1 MNSSNSKSLT
11 LFLMQSG
18 DFSVLWRFLVSVLS
32 FSFLFISAHCKKEGS
47 IKGGDTTTTKVE
59 GTFENGDKYVIM
71 KSFEENLPSQKTVRF
86 FAFGHK
92 FTLKDVE
99 TEESYF
105 QSYVKF
111 AELAKPY
118 ISKRYEN
125 VFVFEEHAGLP
136 LLFFGKRGKS
146 ARENASNSFAAA
158 ALLQNQF
165 QNAASYYISKFP
177 EISTFLARQLFL
189 AATDTLWRVFFDTF
203 SKIAKYY
210 GVWVVS
216 CQNSPYPYL
225 EKVQGNSKDGFSISA
240 FVDEVVKDKS
250 YFYVATTSDVWNTCF
265 VFSPQ
270 GEIKHYTRKVNLV
283 PTEKT
288 DLQFSSGTYEEL
300 SVFRIPGTEVDICV
314 AISLDAF
321 VPRYIQELDSKG
333 CDVLLQPDANSG
345 AWATDGGL
353 GYWQPLEWLGST
365 MGSIQTKKYIG
376 CPNPDE
382 ALFLKTGGVKCN
394 FQEITINSKSIKYN
408 VNPMMTGNLFEVS
421 FDGQTAITGRDK
433 RAKRDINYVGLPKLQ
448 DLKFEGKIMFEE
460 GGFILLGPWSFD
472 LSSLTPEEQQNKS
485 RELQKTL
492 YQGGENEGKYL
503 STILIADLTLEPNF

>member
-1 MNSSNSKSLT
+1 M
-11 LFLMQSG
+11 
-18 DFSVLWRFLVSVLS
+18 
-32 FSFLFISAHCKKEGS
+32 FISAHCKKEES
-47 IKGGDTTTTKVE
+47 IKEGDTTTTKVE

-71 KSFEENLPSQKTVRF
+71 RSFEENLNPQKTVRF

-146 ARENASNSFAAA
+146 ARENASNSTQAAIF
-158 ALLQNQF
+158 LSSDF

-177 EISTFLARQLFL
+177 EISTFLARPLFL
-189 AATDTLWRVFFDTF
+189 AATDTLWRVFFDTS
-203 SKIAKYY
+203 SKIAKDY

-225 EKVQGNSKDGFSISA
+225 EKVQGNSKDGFPISA

-408 VNPMMTGNLFEVS
+408 VNPMMTGNLFDVS

-433 RAKRDINYVGLPKLQ
+433 RAKRDINYIGLPKLQ
-448 DLKFEGKIMFEE
+448 DLTFEGKIMFEE

-472 LSSLTPEEQQNKS
+472 LSSLAPGEQQNKS

>member
-1 MNSSNSKSLT
+1 
-11 LFLMQSG
+11 MQII
-18 DFSVLWRFLVSVLS
+18 DFSLLRRFLFPVLS
-32 FSFLFISAHCKKEGS
+32 LLFILANCKKEES
-47 IKGGDTTTTKVE
+47 SKGGDTTITKVE
-59 GTFENGDKYVIM
+59 GTFENGDSYVILS
-71 KSFEENLPSQKTVRF
+71 SFDENLPPQKTVRF

-92 FTLKDVE
+92 FSLKDFE

-105 QSYVKF
+105 QSYAKF
-111 AELAKPY
+111 VELAKPY
-118 ISKRYEN
+118 ISKKYEN

-136 LLFFGKRGKS
+136 LLFFGKRGKN
-146 ARENASNSFAAA
+146 ARENASNSNQAAIF
-158 ALLQNQF
+158 LSLEF
-165 QNAASYYISKFP
+165 QNASSYYVSKFP
-177 EISTFLARQLFL
+177 EISTLLARQLFL

-203 SKIAKYY
+203 SKIAKDY

-250 YFYVATTSDVWNTCF
+250 YFYVSTTSDVWNTCF

-288 DLQFSSGTYEEL
+288 ELQFSSGTYEEL
-300 SVFRIPGTEVDICV
+300 SVFRIPGTELDICV

-321 VPRYIQELDSKG
+321 VPLYIQELDKKG

-353 GYWQPLEWLGST
+353 GYWQPLEWLSST

-376 CPNPDE
+376 CPNPHQS
-382 ALFLKTGGVKCN
+382 LFIKKEGIKCN
-394 FQEITINSKSIKYN
+394 FEEINIQLKSIKYN

-433 RAKRDINYVGLPKLQ
+433 RAKRDINYIGLPKLQ
-448 DLKFEGKIMFEE
+448 DLTFEGKIMFED

-492 YQGGENEGKYL
+492 YQGEKNEGKYL
-503 STILIADLTLEPNF
+503 STILIADLTLDPNL

>member
-1 MNSSNSKSLT
+1 
-11 LFLMQSG
+11 
-18 DFSVLWRFLVSVLS
+18 
-32 FSFLFISAHCKKEGS
+32 LFILDYCKKEES
-47 IKGGDTTTTKVE
+47 ITTTTKVE
-59 GTFENGDKYVIM
+59 GTFENGDRYVIM
-71 KSFEENLPSQKTVRF
+71 KRFEENLNPQKTIRF

-92 FTLKDVE
+92 FALKDVE

-105 QSYVKF
+105 QSYAKF

-118 ISKRYEN
+118 ISKKYEN

-136 LLFFGKRGKS
+136 LLFFGKRGKN
-146 ARENASNSFAAA
+146 ARENALNSTQASVFLSAE
-158 ALLQNQF
+158 F
-165 QNAASYYISKFP
+165 QNAAAYYVSKFP

-203 SKIAKYY
+203 SKIAKDY

-225 EKVQGNSKDGFSISA
+225 EKVQGNSKDGFPISA

-270 GEIKHYTRKVNLV
+270 GEIKHHTRKVNLV
-283 PTEKT
+283 PTEKI

-382 ALFLKTGGVKCN
+382 ALFLKTEGVKCN
-394 FQEITINSKSIKYN
+394 FQEIAINSKSIKYN

-433 RAKRDINYVGLPKLQ
+433 RAKRDINYIGLPKLQ
-448 DLKFEGKIMFEE
+448 DLTFEGKIMFEE

-472 LSSLTPEEQQNKS
+472 LSSLTPKEQQNKS

-503 STILIADLTLEPNF
+503 STILIADLTLESNF

>member
-1 MNSSNSKSLT
+1 
-11 LFLMQSG
+11 MQSG

-32 FSFLFISAHCKKEGS
+32 FSFLFISAHCKKEES
-47 IKGGDTTTTKVE
+47 IKEGDTTTTKVE

-71 KSFEENLPSQKTVRF
+71 RSFEENLNPQKTVRF

-146 ARENASNSFAAA
+146 ARENASNSTQAAIF
-158 ALLQNQF
+158 LSSDF

-177 EISTFLARQLFL
+177 EISTFLARPLFL
-189 AATDTLWRVFFDTF
+189 AATDTLWRVFFDTS
-203 SKIAKYY
+203 SKIAKDY

-225 EKVQGNSKDGFSISA
+225 EKVQGNSKDGFPISA

-408 VNPMMTGNLFEVS
+408 VNPMMTGNLFDVS

-433 RAKRDINYVGLPKLQ
+433 RAKRDINYIGLPKLQ
-448 DLKFEGKIMFEE
+448 DLTFEGKIMFEE

-472 LSSLTPEEQQNKS
+472 LSSLAPGEQQNKS

>member
-11 LFLMQSG
+11 LFLMQSR

-32 FSFLFISAHCKKEGS
+32 FSFLFISAYCKKEES
-47 IKGGDTTTTKVE
+47 IKEGDTTKVE

-71 KSFEENLPSQKTVRF
+71 RSFEENLNPQKTVRF

-105 QSYVKF
+105 QSYLKF

-146 ARENASNSFAAA
+146 ARENASNSTQAAIF
-158 ALLQNQF
+158 LSSEF

-177 EISTFLARQLFL
+177 EISTFLARPLFL

-203 SKIAKYY
+203 SKIAKDY

-288 DLQFSSGTYEEL
+288 ELQFSSGTYEEL

-394 FQEITINSKSIKYN
+394 FQEIAINSKSIKYN

-433 RAKRDINYVGLPKLQ
+433 RAKRDINYIGLSKLQ
-448 DLKFEGKIMFEE
+448 DLTFEGKIMFEE
-460 GGFILLGPWSFD
+460 GGFILLGSWSFD
-472 LSSLTPEEQQNKS
+472 LSSLAPEEQQNKS

-503 STILIADLTLEPNF
+503 STILIADLTLEPNL

>member
-1 MNSSNSKSLT
+1 MK
-11 LFLMQSG
+11 MR
-18 DFSVLWRFLVSVLS
+18 DFSVLPKFLVSVLS
-32 FSFLFISAHCKKEGS
+32 FSFMFILDYCKKEES
-47 IKGGDTTTTKVE
+47 IKGEDTTKVE

-71 KSFEENLPSQKTVRF
+71 RRFEENLNPQKTVRF

-105 QSYVKF
+105 QSYAKF

-118 ISKRYEN
+118 ISKKYEN

-136 LLFFGKRGKS
+136 LLFFGKRGKN
-146 ARENASNSFAAA
+146 ARENALNSTQAAVFLSA
-158 ALLQNQF
+158 EF
-165 QNAASYYISKFP
+165 QNAAAYYVSKFP

-203 SKIAKYY
+203 SKIAKDY

-225 EKVQGNSKDGFSISA
+225 EKVQENSKDGFPISA

-250 YFYVATTSDVWNTCF
+250 YFYVATISDVWNTCF

-283 PTEKT
+283 PTEKIE
-288 DLQFSSGTYEEL
+288 LQFSSGTYEEL

-382 ALFLKTGGVKCN
+382 ALFLKTEGVKCN
-394 FQEITINSKSIKYN
+394 FQEITINSKSIRYN

-433 RAKRDINYVGLPKLQ
+433 RAKRNVNYVGLPKLQ
-448 DLKFEGKIMFEE
+448 DLTFEGKIMFEE

>member
-1 MNSSNSKSLT
+1 M
-11 LFLMQSG
+11 
-18 DFSVLWRFLVSVLS
+18 
-32 FSFLFISAHCKKEGS
+32 FISAHCKKEES
-47 IKGGDTTTTKVE
+47 IKEGDTTTTKVE

-71 KSFEENLPSQKTVRF
+71 RSFEENLNPQKTVRF

-146 ARENASNSFAAA
+146 ARENASNSTQAAIF
-158 ALLQNQF
+158 LSSEF

-177 EISTFLARQLFL
+177 EISTFLARPLFL

-203 SKIAKYY
+203 SKIAKDY

-394 FQEITINSKSIKYN
+394 FQEIAINSKSIKYN
-408 VNPMMTGNLFEVS
+408 VNPMMTGNLFDVS

-433 RAKRDINYVGLPKLQ
+433 RAKRDINYIGLPKLQ
-448 DLKFEGKIMFEE
+448 DLTFEGKIMFEE

-472 LSSLTPEEQQNKS
+472 LSSLAPGEQQNKS

>member
-1 MNSSNSKSLT
+1 MPK
-11 LFLMQSG
+11 
-18 DFSVLWRFLVSVLS
+18 
-32 FSFLFISAHCKKEGS
+32 
-47 IKGGDTTTTKVE
+47 
-59 GTFENGDKYVIM
+59 
-71 KSFEENLPSQKTVRF
+71 
-86 FAFGHK
+86 
-92 FTLKDVE
+92 
-99 TEESYF
+99 
-105 QSYVKF
+105 
-111 AELAKPY
+111 
-118 ISKRYEN
+118 
-125 VFVFEEHAGLP
+125 LP
-136 LLFFGKRGKS
+136 LPLFGKSSR
-146 ARENASNSFAAA
+146 
-158 ALLQNQF
+158 
-165 QNAASYYISKFP
+165 
-177 EISTFLARQLFL
+177 
-189 AATDTLWRVFFDTF
+189 
-203 SKIAKYY
+203 
-210 GVWVVS
+210 
-216 CQNSPYPYL
+216 
-225 EKVQGNSKDGFSISA
+225 NSKDGFPISA

-283 PTEKT
+283 PTEKIE
-288 DLQFSSGTYEEL
+288 LQFSSGTYEEL

-376 CPNPDE
+376 CPNPHE

-394 FQEITINSKSIKYN
+394 FQEIAINSKSIKYN

-433 RAKRDINYVGLPKLQ
+433 RAKRDINYIGLPKLQ
-448 DLKFEGKIMFEE
+448 DLTFEGKIMFEE

-472 LSSLTPEEQQNKS
+472 LSSLAPEEQQNKS
-485 RELQKTL
+485 RKLQKTL

-503 STILIADLTLEPNF
+503 STILIADLTLEHNF

>member
-1 MNSSNSKSLT
+1 
-11 LFLMQSG
+11 
-18 DFSVLWRFLVSVLS
+18 
-32 FSFLFISAHCKKEGS
+32 
-47 IKGGDTTTTKVE
+47 
-59 GTFENGDKYVIM
+59 M

-216 CQNSPYPYL
+216 CQNSPYPY
-225 EKVQGNSKDGFSISA
+225 G
-240 FVDEVVKDKS
+240 KS
-250 YFYVATTSDVWNTCF
+250 SRKFKRWLFNICF
-265 VFSPQ
+265 
-270 GEIKHYTRKVNLV
+270 
-283 PTEKT
+283 
-288 DLQFSSGTYEEL
+288 
-300 SVFRIPGTEVDICV
+300 C
-314 AISLDAF
+314 
-321 VPRYIQELDSKG
+321 
-333 CDVLLQPDANSG
+333 
-345 AWATDGGL
+345 
-353 GYWQPLEWLGST
+353 
-365 MGSIQTKKYIG
+365 
-376 CPNPDE
+376 
-382 ALFLKTGGVKCN
+382 
-394 FQEITINSKSIKYN
+394 
-408 VNPMMTGNLFEVS
+408 
-421 FDGQTAITGRDK
+421 
-433 RAKRDINYVGLPKLQ
+433 
-448 DLKFEGKIMFEE
+448 
-460 GGFILLGPWSFD
+460 
-472 LSSLTPEEQQNKS
+472 
-485 RELQKTL
+485 
-492 YQGGENEGKYL
+492 
-503 STILIADLTLEPNF
+503 